1 MVRLKR
7 SHPSHPIATPDPP
20 SAKDLDMTAYVSAR
34 HCSPAVAAVDV
45 RTDYTAY
52 KSLTI
57 GVGSRGAAVRVLQRA
72 LGGLAVDGVFGA
84 LTRDRVAALQRS
96 LALPPT
102 GVATPEIWDLLEA
115 RDFPFVGQRGTVL
128 RSGDSGPEVR
138 AVQRLLGV
146 HETGVFDGATCEA
159 VKAAQAKAGLAST
172 GVVASRTWSLF
183 DRLSA

>member
-1 MVRLKR
+1 MQTR
-7 SHPSHPIATPDPP
+7 PS
-20 SAKDLDMTAYVSAR
+20 L
-34 HCSPAVAAVDV
+34 AVARVDV

-57 GVGSRGAAVRVLQRA
+57 GLGARGAAVRVLQRA

-84 LTRDRVAALQRS
+84 LTRDKVVSLQRS
-96 LALPPT
+96 VVLAPT
-102 GVATPEIWDLLEA
+102 GVVTPEVWDVLEE
-115 RDFPFVGQRGTVL
+115 RDFPFVQHRATVL
-128 RSGDSGPEVR
+128 RAGDSGPEVG

-146 HETGVFDGATCEA
+146 RETGVYDAATREA
-159 VKAAQAKAGLAST
+159 VKAAQARAGLAST